1 MTSAEASPAQAAS
14 ATSSEVAFE
23 ATSAGLRSMANAVRA
38 LSMDA
43 VENAKCG
50 HPGMPM
56 GMADVAT
63 VLFTKTLK
71 FDADDPAWADRD
83 RFVLSAGHGSMLLYS
98 LLYLTGYQSIT
109 LDNIRNFRKL
119 GSPSAGHPEF
129 GHAAGIET
137 TTGPLGQGLGNA
149 VGMALAERLLNAR
162 YGDALVGHRTYVIAG
177 DGDLMEGISH
187 EACSLAGH
195 LKLNRLIV
203 LYDDNEISIDGP
215 TSLSDSTDVLARF
228 ASMGWAA
235 RRIDGHDADAIEA
248 ALEWAKTSNKPVLI
262 ACKTII
268 GYGAPKRAGTS
279 KSHGEALGS
288 EEIEGARAA
297 LNWPHAP
304 FEIPDDIIEAWRTA
318 GSRGKTSRQAWQKNL
333 EASSERQSFQ
343 TALSGEIPNAL
354 GDALQDFKA
363 KLKADKPSVASR
375 KASEMSLDVI
385 NGIVTNTI
393 GGSADLTGSNLTRT
407 KDTGAVTRDDYSGRF
422 IHYGVREHGMAAAMN
437 GMALHGG
444 LIPYSGT
451 FLVFSDYCR
460 PATRLAAL
468 MRQRVIHVMTH
479 DSIGLGE
486 DGPTHQPIEHLASLR
501 AIPNLLMLR
510 PADAVETAECWE
522 IALQDKTRPSILAL
536 SRQGL
541 PTVRDEPGSE
551 NLSARGAYVLR
562 EAEGAAAVSLIA
574 TGSEVEIALSA
585 RDLLQAQGVGTRVV
599 SMPSWELFEDQPDA
613 YRNAVIDAGTVRIA
627 IEAGSPMGW
636 ERYTGPNGAFIG
648 MHGFGA
654 SAPAKDLYK
663 HFGITAEAAMEA
675 ALARLNKT

>member
-14 ATSSEVAFE
+14 TTSSEVAFE

-304 FEIPDDIIEAWRTA
+304 FEIPDDIIKAWRTA

-460 PATRLAAL
+460 PAIRLAAL

-663 HFGITAEAAMEA
+663 HFGITAEVAMEA